1 MKKFKV
7 TMVATAIKEIFVS
20 AKDKSSAI
28 DKVEKCYLDDEKLDF
43 TEDDIKQL
51 RMTCKEIIS
60 RRRELFESK
69 GYDMPV
75 DSSDIFIKEVIDVFD
90 RANKTVCAEY
100 YEKRNRMKKIIAVL
114 LTVVMAFCLTACG
127 KETGVDVTGKYTCI
141 GEHYGDTG
149 YQTPMQNVI
158 IELKKGGKG
167 TYSGGFDYEM
177 TWKLDGEKFS
187 GKVTFLGLEN
197 AMEGTL
203 KDGVLE
209 VVYGDAHMLFL

>member
-7 TMVATAIKEIFVS
+7 TMVATSIKEIFVS
-20 AKDKSSAI
+20 TKDKSSAI

-90 RANKTVCAEY
+90 RANKTVC
-100 YEKRNRMKKIIAVL
+100 
-114 LTVVMAFCLTACG
+114 
-127 KETGVDVTGKYTCI
+127 
-141 GEHYGDTG
+141 
-149 YQTPMQNVI
+149 
-158 IELKKGGKG
+158 
-167 TYSGGFDYEM
+167 
-177 TWKLDGEKFS
+177 
-187 GKVTFLGLEN
+187 
-197 AMEGTL
+197 
-203 KDGVLE
+203 KDGYLDIKIANSDIKTLE
-209 VVYGDAHMLFL
+209 KMYKEYLEDLN

>member
-28 DKVEKCYLDDEKLDF
+28 DKVEKCYLDDEKFDF

-90 RANKTVCAEY
+90 RANKTVC
-100 YEKRNRMKKIIAVL
+100 
-114 LTVVMAFCLTACG
+114 
-127 KETGVDVTGKYTCI
+127 
-141 GEHYGDTG
+141 
-149 YQTPMQNVI
+149 
-158 IELKKGGKG
+158 
-167 TYSGGFDYEM
+167 
-177 TWKLDGEKFS
+177 
-187 GKVTFLGLEN
+187 
-197 AMEGTL
+197 
-203 KDGVLE
+203 KDGYLE
-209 VVYGDAHMLFL
+209 IKIANSDIKTLEKMYKEYLEDLN

>member
-1 MKKFKV
+1 
-7 TMVATAIKEIFVS
+7 MVATAIKEIFVS

-90 RANKTVCAEY
+90 RANKTVC
-100 YEKRNRMKKIIAVL
+100 
-114 LTVVMAFCLTACG
+114 
-127 KETGVDVTGKYTCI
+127 
-141 GEHYGDTG
+141 
-149 YQTPMQNVI
+149 
-158 IELKKGGKG
+158 
-167 TYSGGFDYEM
+167 
-177 TWKLDGEKFS
+177 
-187 GKVTFLGLEN
+187 
-197 AMEGTL
+197 
-203 KDGVLE
+203 KDGYLDIKIANSDIKTLE
-209 VVYGDAHMLFL
+209 KMYKEYLEDLN

>member
-51 RMTCKEIIS
+51 TMTCKEIIS

-90 RANKTVCAEY
+90 RANKTVC
-100 YEKRNRMKKIIAVL
+100 
-114 LTVVMAFCLTACG
+114 
-127 KETGVDVTGKYTCI
+127 
-141 GEHYGDTG
+141 
-149 YQTPMQNVI
+149 
-158 IELKKGGKG
+158 
-167 TYSGGFDYEM
+167 
-177 TWKLDGEKFS
+177 
-187 GKVTFLGLEN
+187 
-197 AMEGTL
+197 
-203 KDGVLE
+203 KDGYLE
-209 VVYGDAHMLFL
+209 IKIANSDIKTLEKMYKEYLEDLN

>member
-69 GYDMPV
+69 GYDMPI
-75 DSSDIFIKEVIDVFD
+75 DSSDVFIKEVIDVFD
-90 RANKTVCAEY
+90 RANKTVC
-100 YEKRNRMKKIIAVL
+100 
-114 LTVVMAFCLTACG
+114 
-127 KETGVDVTGKYTCI
+127 
-141 GEHYGDTG
+141 
-149 YQTPMQNVI
+149 
-158 IELKKGGKG
+158 
-167 TYSGGFDYEM
+167 
-177 TWKLDGEKFS
+177 
-187 GKVTFLGLEN
+187 
-197 AMEGTL
+197 
-203 KDGVLE
+203 KDGYLE
-209 VVYGDAHMLFL
+209 IKIANSDIKTLEKMYKEYLEDLN

>member
-69 GYDMPV
+69 GYDIPV

-90 RANKTVCAEY
+90 RANKTVC
-100 YEKRNRMKKIIAVL
+100 
-114 LTVVMAFCLTACG
+114 
-127 KETGVDVTGKYTCI
+127 
-141 GEHYGDTG
+141 
-149 YQTPMQNVI
+149 
-158 IELKKGGKG
+158 
-167 TYSGGFDYEM
+167 
-177 TWKLDGEKFS
+177 
-187 GKVTFLGLEN
+187 
-197 AMEGTL
+197 
-203 KDGVLE
+203 KDGYLDIKIANSDIKTLE
-209 VVYGDAHMLFL
+209 KMYKEYLEDLN

>member
-28 DKVEKCYLDDEKLDF
+28 DKVEKCYLDDEKFDF

-90 RANKTVCAEY
+90 RANKTVC
-100 YEKRNRMKKIIAVL
+100 
-114 LTVVMAFCLTACG
+114 
-127 KETGVDVTGKYTCI
+127 
-141 GEHYGDTG
+141 
-149 YQTPMQNVI
+149 
-158 IELKKGGKG
+158 
-167 TYSGGFDYEM
+167 
-177 TWKLDGEKFS
+177 
-187 GKVTFLGLEN
+187 
-197 AMEGTL
+197 
-203 KDGVLE
+203 KDGYLDIKIANSDIKTLE
-209 VVYGDAHMLFL
+209 KMYKEYLEDLN

>member
-90 RANKTVCAEY
+90 RANKTVC
-100 YEKRNRMKKIIAVL
+100 
-114 LTVVMAFCLTACG
+114 
-127 KETGVDVTGKYTCI
+127 
-141 GEHYGDTG
+141 
-149 YQTPMQNVI
+149 
-158 IELKKGGKG
+158 
-167 TYSGGFDYEM
+167 
-177 TWKLDGEKFS
+177 
-187 GKVTFLGLEN
+187 
-197 AMEGTL
+197 
-203 KDGVLE
+203 KDGYLDRKIANSDIKTLE
-209 VVYGDAHMLFL
+209 KMYKEYLEDLN

>member
-90 RANKTVCAEY
+90 RANKTVC
-100 YEKRNRMKKIIAVL
+100 
-114 LTVVMAFCLTACG
+114 
-127 KETGVDVTGKYTCI
+127 
-141 GEHYGDTG
+141 
-149 YQTPMQNVI
+149 
-158 IELKKGGKG
+158 
-167 TYSGGFDYEM
+167 
-177 TWKLDGEKFS
+177 
-187 GKVTFLGLEN
+187 
-197 AMEGTL
+197 
-203 KDGVLE
+203 KDGYLE
-209 VVYGDAHMLFL
+209 IKIANSDIKTLEKMYKEYLEDLN

>member
-90 RANKTVCAEY
+90 RTNKTVC
-100 YEKRNRMKKIIAVL
+100 
-114 LTVVMAFCLTACG
+114 
-127 KETGVDVTGKYTCI
+127 
-141 GEHYGDTG
+141 
-149 YQTPMQNVI
+149 
-158 IELKKGGKG
+158 
-167 TYSGGFDYEM
+167 
-177 TWKLDGEKFS
+177 
-187 GKVTFLGLEN
+187 
-197 AMEGTL
+197 
-203 KDGVLE
+203 KDGYLDIKIANSDIKTLE
-209 VVYGDAHMLFL
+209 KMYKEYLEDLN

>member
-28 DKVEKCYLDDEKLDF
+28 DNVEKCYLDDEKLDF

-90 RANKTVCAEY
+90 RANKTVC
-100 YEKRNRMKKIIAVL
+100 
-114 LTVVMAFCLTACG
+114 
-127 KETGVDVTGKYTCI
+127 
-141 GEHYGDTG
+141 
-149 YQTPMQNVI
+149 
-158 IELKKGGKG
+158 
-167 TYSGGFDYEM
+167 
-177 TWKLDGEKFS
+177 
-187 GKVTFLGLEN
+187 
-197 AMEGTL
+197 
-203 KDGVLE
+203 KDGYLE
-209 VVYGDAHMLFL
+209 IKIANSDIKTLEKMYKEYLEDLN

>member
-51 RMTCKEIIS
+51 RMSCKEIIS

-90 RANKTVCAEY
+90 RANKTVC
-100 YEKRNRMKKIIAVL
+100 
-114 LTVVMAFCLTACG
+114 
-127 KETGVDVTGKYTCI
+127 
-141 GEHYGDTG
+141 
-149 YQTPMQNVI
+149 
-158 IELKKGGKG
+158 
-167 TYSGGFDYEM
+167 
-177 TWKLDGEKFS
+177 
-187 GKVTFLGLEN
+187 
-197 AMEGTL
+197 
-203 KDGVLE
+203 KDGYLE
-209 VVYGDAHMLFL
+209 IKIANSDIKTLEKMYKEYLEDLN

>member
-20 AKDKSSAI
+20 TKDKSSAI

-51 RMTCKEIIS
+51 RMSCKEIIS

-90 RANKTVCAEY
+90 RANKTVC
-100 YEKRNRMKKIIAVL
+100 
-114 LTVVMAFCLTACG
+114 
-127 KETGVDVTGKYTCI
+127 
-141 GEHYGDTG
+141 
-149 YQTPMQNVI
+149 
-158 IELKKGGKG
+158 
-167 TYSGGFDYEM
+167 
-177 TWKLDGEKFS
+177 
-187 GKVTFLGLEN
+187 
-197 AMEGTL
+197 
-203 KDGVLE
+203 KDGYLE
-209 VVYGDAHMLFL
+209 IKIANSDIKTLEKMYKEYLEDLN

>member
-90 RANKTVCAEY
+90 RANKTVCKDSYLEIKIANSDIKTLEKMYKEY
-100 YEKRNRMKKIIAVL
+100 
-114 LTVVMAFCLTACG
+114 
-127 KETGVDVTGKYTCI
+127 
-141 GEHYGDTG
+141 
-149 YQTPMQNVI
+149 
-158 IELKKGGKG
+158 
-167 TYSGGFDYEM
+167 
-177 TWKLDGEKFS
+177 
-187 GKVTFLGLEN
+187 LEDLN
-197 AMEGTL
+197 
-203 KDGVLE
+203 
-209 VVYGDAHMLFL
+209 

>member
-51 RMTCKEIIS
+51 RMSCKEIIS

-90 RANKTVCAEY
+90 RANKTVCKDGYLEIKIANSDI
-100 YEKRNRMKKIIAVL
+100 KTLKKIY
-114 LTVVMAFCLTACG
+114 
-127 KETGVDVTGKYTCI
+127 KEY
-141 GEHYGDTG
+141 
-149 YQTPMQNVI
+149 
-158 IELKKGGKG
+158 
-167 TYSGGFDYEM
+167 
-177 TWKLDGEKFS
+177 
-187 GKVTFLGLEN
+187 LEDLN
-197 AMEGTL
+197 
-203 KDGVLE
+203 
-209 VVYGDAHMLFL
+209 

>member
-60 RRRELFESK
+60 RRRELFEST

-90 RANKTVCAEY
+90 RANKIV
-100 YEKRNRMKKIIAVL
+100 R
-114 LTVVMAFCLTACG
+114 
-127 KETGVDVTGKYTCI
+127 
-141 GEHYGDTG
+141 
-149 YQTPMQNVI
+149 
-158 IELKKGGKG
+158 
-167 TYSGGFDYEM
+167 
-177 TWKLDGEKFS
+177 
-187 GKVTFLGLEN
+187 
-197 AMEGTL
+197 
-203 KDGVLE
+203 KDGYLE
-209 VVYGDAHMLFL
+209 IKIANSDIKTLEKMYKEYLEDLN